1 MAAAIRIRERTT
13 SKSLSNSCA
22 SAFSGQIR
30 HKTCESCDEYAR
42 IVQRRGWD
50 LAALLVDGCRVVY
63 LFLYRRNMMADIGA
77 HVGGRRAKSGH
88 ESLTASPGMTLAE
101 SLRQKLEGAIAAGH
115 LEPGS
120 RLDEQE
126 IAQRFGVSRTPV
138 REAFRLMA
146 ANNLVELRG
155 RLGATVRSI
164 KAQALIEMF
173 QVMAEL
179 EGLCARLAARRVSQA
194 WGDEIGKIHQ
204 RLVTAGATGD
214 IDVFYDINQEFHEA
228 IYEASRNAFLADQ
241 TRKLRNQVA
250 AYRRRV
256 TRMPNR
262 IADTIREHEAIM
274 QAILAHDP
282 ERAHSAMRDHVNLL
296 GDNLLD
302 FLAAFE

>member
-1 MAAAIRIRERTT
+1 VTEFAAQSEG
-13 SKSLSNSCA
+13 K
-22 SAFSGQIR
+22 
-30 HKTCESCDEYAR
+30 
-42 IVQRRGWD
+42 
-50 LAALLVDGCRVVY
+50 
-63 LFLYRRNMMADIGA
+63 
-77 HVGGRRAKSGH
+77 RAKNGH
-88 ESLTASPGMTLAE
+88 GSLAPTAGMTLAE

-155 RLGATVRSI
+155 RQGATVRAI
-164 KAQALIEMF
+164 KAEALIEMF

-194 WGDEIGKIHQ
+194 WGSEISAIHQ
-204 RLVTAGATGD
+204 RLIVSGETGD
-214 IDVFYDINQEFHEA
+214 VDAFYDINQEFHEA

-262 IADTIREHEAIM
+262 IADTVREHEAIM

-282 ERAHSAMRDHVNLL
+282 ERAHNTMRDHVNLL

-302 FLAAFE
+302 FLAAFK

>member
-1 MAAAIRIRERTT
+1 V
-13 SKSLSNSCA
+13 
-22 SAFSGQIR
+22 SGP
-30 HKTCESCDEYAR
+30 
-42 IVQRRGWD
+42 
-50 LAALLVDGCRVVY
+50 
-63 LFLYRRNMMADIGA
+63 GA
-77 HVGGRRAKSGH
+77 HNGSSRAKNGH
-88 ESLTASPGMTLAE
+88 LSLTASPGVTLAE
-101 SLRQKLEGAIAAGH
+101 SLRQTLEGEIAAGH

-155 RLGATVRSI
+155 RQGATVRAI

-179 EGLCARLAARRVSQA
+179 EGLCARLAARRVSQS
-194 WGDEIGKIHQ
+194 WGSQISEVHQ
-204 RLVTAGATGD
+204 RLVAAGGTGD
-214 IDVFYDINQEFHEA
+214 INVFYDVNQEFHEA
-228 IYEASRNAFLADQ
+228 IYEASRNTFLADQ

-250 AYRRRV
+250 AYRRQV

-262 IADTIREHEAIM
+262 IADTVREHEAIM

-282 ERAHSAMRDHVNLL
+282 ERAHSTMRDHVNLL

-302 FLAAFE
+302 FLATFE

>member
-1 MAAAIRIRERTT
+1 VTSLRAQTVGKRTKNGHGSAA
-13 SKSLSNSCA
+13 
-22 SAFSGQIR
+22 QI
-30 HKTCESCDEYAR
+30 
-42 IVQRRGWD
+42 
-50 LAALLVDGCRVVY
+50 
-63 LFLYRRNMMADIGA
+63 
-77 HVGGRRAKSGH
+77 
-88 ESLTASPGMTLAE
+88 PGVTLAE
-101 SLRQKLEGAIAAGH
+101 SLRQQLEGAIAAGH

-155 RLGATVRSI
+155 RQGATVRAI
-164 KAQALIEMF
+164 KAEALIEMF

-194 WGDEIGKIHQ
+194 WGSEISAIHQ
-204 RLVTAGATGD
+204 RLVASGETGD
-214 IDVFYDINQEFHEA
+214 IDVFYDVNQEFHEA

-241 TRKLRNQVA
+241 TRRLRNQVA

-262 IADTIREHEAIM
+262 IADTVREHEAIM

-282 ERAHSAMRDHVNLL
+282 DLAHSTMRDHVNLL

-302 FLAAFE
+302 FLAAFK

>member
-1 MAAAIRIRERTT
+1 MTGLGAHEGGNRAENGHDSLAAI
-13 SKSLSNSCA
+13 
-22 SAFSGQIR
+22 
-30 HKTCESCDEYAR
+30 
-42 IVQRRGWD
+42 
-50 LAALLVDGCRVVY
+50 
-63 LFLYRRNMMADIGA
+63 
-77 HVGGRRAKSGH
+77 
-88 ESLTASPGMTLAE
+88 PGVTLAE

-115 LEPGS
+115 IEPGS

-126 IAQRFGVSRTPV
+126 IAHRFGVSRTPV

-155 RLGATVRSI
+155 RQGAAVRAI

-179 EGLCARLAARRVSQA
+179 EGLCARFAARRVSQA
-194 WGDEIGKIHQ
+194 WRAEISEIHQ
-204 RLVTAGATGD
+204 RLVAAGETGD
-214 IDVFYDINQEFHEA
+214 IDVFYDINQEFHDA

-241 TRKLRNQVA
+241 TRKLRNQMA

-262 IADTIREHEAIM
+262 IADTVREHETIM

-282 ERAHSAMRDHVNLL
+282 ERAHSTMRDHVNLL

-302 FLAAFE
+302 FLAAFD

>member
-1 MAAAIRIRERTT
+1 MTM
-13 SKSLSNSCA
+13 
-22 SAFSGQIR
+22 SGAPNVGKRAKNGRGPLAQIR
-30 HKTCESCDEYAR
+30 G
-42 IVQRRGWD
+42 V
-50 LAALLVDGCRVVY
+50 
-63 LFLYRRNMMADIGA
+63 
-77 HVGGRRAKSGH
+77 
-88 ESLTASPGMTLAE
+88 TLAE
-101 SLRQKLEGAIAAGH
+101 SLRQQLEGAIAAGH

-146 ANNLVELRG
+146 ASNLVELRG
-155 RLGATVRSI
+155 RQGATVRAI
-164 KAQALIEMF
+164 KAEALIEMF

-194 WGDEIGKIHQ
+194 WGNQIAEIHQ
-204 RLVTAGATGD
+204 RLVAAGETGD
-214 IDVFYDINQEFHEA
+214 IDVFYDVNQEFHEA

-262 IADTIREHEAIM
+262 IADTVREHEAIM
-274 QAILAHDP
+274 QAVLAHDP

-302 FLAAFE
+302 FLAGFK

>member
-1 MAAAIRIRERTT
+1 VTALRAQTVGKRT
-13 SKSLSNSCA
+13 KNGHGA
-22 SAFSGQIR
+22 VAQI
-30 HKTCESCDEYAR
+30 
-42 IVQRRGWD
+42 
-50 LAALLVDGCRVVY
+50 
-63 LFLYRRNMMADIGA
+63 
-77 HVGGRRAKSGH
+77 
-88 ESLTASPGMTLAE
+88 PGVTLAE
-101 SLRQKLEGAIAAGH
+101 SLRQQLEGAIAAGH

-155 RLGATVRSI
+155 RQGATVRAI
-164 KAQALIEMF
+164 KAEALVEMF

-194 WGDEIGKIHQ
+194 WGSEISAIHQ
-204 RLVTAGATGD
+204 RLVASGETGD
-214 IDVFYDINQEFHEA
+214 IDVFYDVNQEFHEA

-262 IADTIREHEAIM
+262 IADTVREHEAIM

-282 ERAHSAMRDHVNLL
+282 DLAHSTMRDHVNLL

-302 FLAAFE
+302 FLAAFK

>member
-1 MAAAIRIRERTT
+1 MEKHVAG
-13 SKSLSNSCA
+13 S
-22 SAFSGQIR
+22 
-30 HKTCESCDEYAR
+30 
-42 IVQRRGWD
+42 
-50 LAALLVDGCRVVY
+50 
-63 LFLYRRNMMADIGA
+63 GA
-77 HVGGRRAKSGH
+77 HIEGKGIKNGH
-88 ESLTASPGMTLAE
+88 GSLASSPGITLAE
-101 SLRQKLEGAIAAGH
+101 SLRQKLEEAIAAGR

-155 RLGATVRSI
+155 RQGALVRAI
-164 KAQALIEMF
+164 KAEALIEMF

-179 EGLCARLAARRVSQA
+179 EGLCARLAARRASQA
-194 WGDEIGKIHQ
+194 WGGEISEIHQ
-204 RLVTAGATGD
+204 RLVAAGETGN
-214 IDVFYDINQEFHEA
+214 IDLFYDVNQEFHEA
-228 IYEASRNAFLADQ
+228 IYDASRNAYVADQ

-262 IADTIREHEAIM
+262 IADTVREHEAIM

-282 ERAHSAMRDHVNLL
+282 ERAHSTMRDHVNLL

-302 FLAAFE
+302 FLAAFK

>member
-1 MAAAIRIRERTT
+1 MTGLGAHEGRNRAENGHDSLAAI
-13 SKSLSNSCA
+13 
-22 SAFSGQIR
+22 
-30 HKTCESCDEYAR
+30 
-42 IVQRRGWD
+42 
-50 LAALLVDGCRVVY
+50 
-63 LFLYRRNMMADIGA
+63 
-77 HVGGRRAKSGH
+77 
-88 ESLTASPGMTLAE
+88 PGVTLAE

-115 LEPGS
+115 IEPGS

-155 RLGATVRSI
+155 RQGAAVRAI

-194 WGDEIGKIHQ
+194 WRAEISEIHQ
-204 RLVTAGATGD
+204 RLVAAGETGD
-214 IDVFYDINQEFHEA
+214 IDVFYDINQEFHDA

-241 TRKLRNQVA
+241 TRKLRNQMA

-262 IADTIREHEAIM
+262 IADTVREHETIM

-282 ERAHSAMRDHVNLL
+282 ERAHSTMRDHVNLL

-302 FLAAFE
+302 FLAAFD

>member
-1 MAAAIRIRERTT
+1 MGR
-13 SKSLSNSCA
+13 S
-22 SAFSGQIR
+22 
-30 HKTCESCDEYAR
+30 
-42 IVQRRGWD
+42 
-50 LAALLVDGCRVVY
+50 
-63 LFLYRRNMMADIGA
+63 GA
-77 HVGGRRAKSGH
+77 HNEGGVAQNGVI
-88 ESLTASPGMTLAE
+88 SLDQSAGLTLAE
-101 SLRQKLEGAIAAGH
+101 SLRQQLEGAIAAGR

-155 RLGATVRSI
+155 RQGATVRSI
-164 KAQALIEMF
+164 KAQSLVEMF

-179 EGLCARLAARRVSQA
+179 EGLCARLAARRVSQS
-194 WGDEIGKIHQ
+194 WGSEILEIHQ
-204 RLVTAGATGD
+204 RLVAAGGTGN
-214 IDVFYDINQEFHEA
+214 IDVFYDINTEFHEA

-282 ERAHSAMRDHVNLL
+282 DRAHAAMRDHVNLL

>member
-1 MAAAIRIRERTT
+1 MP
-13 SKSLSNSCA
+13 SP
-22 SAFSGQIR
+22 SAQ
-30 HKTCESCDEYAR
+30 
-42 IVQRRGWD
+42 
-50 LAALLVDGCRVVY
+50 
-63 LFLYRRNMMADIGA
+63 N
-77 HVGGRRAKSGH
+77 GGNRAKNGH
-88 ESLTASPGMTLAE
+88 GSVAPIPGVTLAE
-101 SLRQKLEGAIAAGH
+101 SLRQQLEGAIAAGL

-138 REAFRLMA
+138 REAFRLLA

-155 RLGATVRSI
+155 RQGAIVRAI
-164 KAQALIEMF
+164 KAEALIEMF

-179 EGLCARLAARRVSQA
+179 EGLCARLAARRVSPA
-194 WGDEIGKIHQ
+194 WESEISEIHQ
-204 RLVTAGATGD
+204 RLVIAGETRD
-214 IDVFYDINQEFHEA
+214 INLFYDVNQEFHEA

-262 IADTIREHEAIM
+262 IADTVREHEAIM

-282 ERAHSAMRDHVNLL
+282 DRAHSTMRDHVNLL

-302 FLAAFE
+302 FLAAFK

>member
-1 MAAAIRIRERTT
+1 
-13 SKSLSNSCA
+13 
-22 SAFSGQIR
+22 
-30 HKTCESCDEYAR
+30 
-42 IVQRRGWD
+42 
-50 LAALLVDGCRVVY
+50 
-63 LFLYRRNMMADIGA
+63 MADIGA
-77 HVGGRRAKSGH
+77 HNGGARAKNGVKSAA
-88 ESLTASPGMTLAE
+88 ASANVTLAE
-101 SLRQKLEGAIAAGH
+101 SLREKLEGAIAAGH

-155 RLGATVRSI
+155 RQGATVRSI

-179 EGLCARLAARRVSQA
+179 EGLCARLAARRVSPS
-194 WGDEIGKIHQ
+194 WGKEISEIHQ
-204 RLVTAGATGD
+204 RLVAANQSSD
-214 IDVFYDINQEFHEA
+214 IDEFYNINQEFHET
-228 IYEASRNAFLADQ
+228 IYEASRNAYLAEQ

-256 TRMPNR
+256 THMPNR

-282 ERAHSAMRDHVNLL
+282 ERAHSTMRDHVNLL

>member
-1 MAAAIRIRERTT
+1 MT
-13 SKSLSNSCA
+13 
-22 SAFSGQIR
+22 
-30 HKTCESCDEYAR
+30 
-42 IVQRRGWD
+42 
-50 LAALLVDGCRVVY
+50 
-63 LFLYRRNMMADIGA
+63 DIGA
-77 HVGGRRAKSGH
+77 QAGGRRAKNGH
-88 ESLTASPGMTLAE
+88 ETLAASPGMTLAE
-101 SLRQKLEGAIAAGH
+101 SLRLKLEGAIAAGH

-155 RLGATVRSI
+155 RQGATVRSI

-194 WGDEIGKIHQ
+194 WGIEIGEIHQ
-204 RLVTAGATGD
+204 RLVAAGQTGD
-214 IDVFYDINQEFHEA
+214 IDVFYDVNQEFHEA

>member
-1 MAAAIRIRERTT
+1 MTRIRRCEGVIFGCAGVTRRDNVYLLRKER
-13 SKSLSNSCA
+13 N
-22 SAFSGQIR
+22 
-30 HKTCESCDEYAR
+30 
-42 IVQRRGWD
+42 IVTD
-50 LAALLVDGCRVVY
+50 LAAPRDSK
-63 LFLYRRNMMADIGA
+63 
-77 HVGGRRAKSGH
+77 RAKNGQVPLLS
-88 ESLTASPGMTLAE
+88 TPGVTLAE
-101 SLRQKLEGAIAAGH
+101 SLRAKLEEAIAAGR

-155 RLGATVRSI
+155 RQGATVRAI
-164 KAQALIEMF
+164 KAQELLEMF

-179 EGLCARLAARRVSQA
+179 EGLCARLAARRVSEP
-194 WGDEIGKIHQ
+194 WGREISDIHQ
-204 RLVTAGATGD
+204 RLVAIGQRGD
-214 IDVFYDINQEFHEA
+214 IDAFYDINQVFHEA

-262 IADTIREHEAIM
+262 IADTVREHEEIM
-274 QAILAHDP
+274 QAILARDP
-282 ERAHSAMRDHVNLL
+282 ERAHSTMRDHVNLL
-296 GDNLLD
+296 GYDLLD
-302 FLAAFE
+302 FLAAFV

>member
-1 MAAAIRIRERTT
+1 ME
-13 SKSLSNSCA
+13 
-22 SAFSGQIR
+22 
-30 HKTCESCDEYAR
+30 
-42 IVQRRGWD
+42 W
-50 LAALLVDGCRVVY
+50 
-63 LFLYRRNMMADIGA
+63 RNMVAGSGA
-77 HVGGRRAKSGH
+77 HIEGKSIKNGH
-88 ESLTASPGMTLAE
+88 GSLASSPGMTLAE
-101 SLRQKLEGAIAAGH
+101 SLRQKLEEAIAAGR

-155 RLGATVRSI
+155 RQGALVRAI
-164 KAQALIEMF
+164 KAEALIEMF

-194 WGDEIGKIHQ
+194 WRGEISEIHQ
-204 RLVTAGATGD
+204 RLVAAGETGN
-214 IDVFYDINQEFHEA
+214 IDLFYDVNQQFHEA
-228 IYEASRNAFLADQ
+228 IYDASRNAYVADQ

-262 IADTIREHEAIM
+262 IADTVREHEAIM

-282 ERAHSAMRDHVNLL
+282 ERAHSTMRDHVNLL

-302 FLAAFE
+302 FLAAFK

>member
-1 MAAAIRIRERTT
+1 MAET
-13 SKSLSNSCA
+13 
-22 SAFSGQIR
+22 
-30 HKTCESCDEYAR
+30 
-42 IVQRRGWD
+42 
-50 LAALLVDGCRVVY
+50 
-63 LFLYRRNMMADIGA
+63 GA
-77 HVGGRRAKSGH
+77 HSAGARAKNGDKSAATR
-88 ESLTASPGMTLAE
+88 SSMTLAE
-101 SLRQKLEGAIAAGH
+101 SLREKLEGAIAAGH

-155 RLGATVRSI
+155 RQGATVRSI
-164 KAQALIEMF
+164 KAQVLVEMF

-179 EGLCARLAARRVSQA
+179 EGLCARLAARRVSPS
-194 WGDEIGKIHQ
+194 WSKEISEIHQ
-204 RLVTAGATGD
+204 RLVAASQSSG
-214 IDVFYDINQEFHEA
+214 IDEFYDINQEFHEA
-228 IYEASRNAFLADQ
+228 IYEASRNVFLAEQ

-256 TRMPNR
+256 THMPNR

-274 QAILAHDP
+274 RAILAHDP
-282 ERAHSAMRDHVNLL
+282 ERAHSTMRDHVNLL

>member
-1 MAAAIRIRERTT
+1 M
-13 SKSLSNSCA
+13 LN
-22 SAFSGQIR
+22 
-30 HKTCESCDEYAR
+30 
-42 IVQRRGWD
+42 RRNKV
-50 LAALLVDGCRVVY
+50 AALGA
-63 LFLYRRNMMADIGA
+63 RNAGK
-77 HVGGRRAKSGH
+77 RAKNGH
-88 ESLTASPGMTLAE
+88 GSVTQIPSVTLAE
-101 SLRQKLEGAIAAGH
+101 SLRQQLEGAIAAGH

-155 RLGATVRSI
+155 RQGATVRAI
-164 KAQALIEMF
+164 KAEALIEMF

-179 EGLCARLAARRVSQA
+179 EGLCARLAARRASPA
-194 WGDEIGKIHQ
+194 WGNEISKIHQ
-204 RLVTAGATGD
+204 RLVTVGETGD
-214 IDVFYDINQEFHEA
+214 VDLFYDVNQEFHEA
-228 IYEASRNAFLADQ
+228 IYEASCNAFLADQ

-262 IADTIREHEAIM
+262 IADTVREHEAIM

-282 ERAHSAMRDHVNLL
+282 ERAHSTMRDHVNLL

-302 FLAAFE
+302 FLAAFK